1 MGGSRMSTIIDKAE
15 IIENLEHEAHE
26 MFTNDGH
33 SSEEAW
39 ILARDDA
46 QYRYD
51 NGLYYIGDYEGD
63 DE

>member
-1 MGGSRMSTIIDKAE
+1 MSTIIEKEE

-39 ILARDDA
+39 ILAREDA

-51 NGLYYIGDYEGD
+51 NGLYYIGDYEGG